1 MTTLFT
7 PIRLGDLRLPN
18 RIFMAPLTRS
28 RGTED
33 HLPQPDLMAKYYRQR
48 ATAGLIL
55 SEALPVAPM
64 AVGYARVPGIW
75 SPAQVEA
82 WKPVTDAVHSENGT
96 IFAQL
101 WHVGRISHS
110 RFLQGRLPVAPSAIQ
125 PAGHLSLVRPITPFE
140 IPRALSLGEVK
151 QIPEFFQLAARHA
164 REAGFDGVELHGA
177 NGYLLDQ
184 FLQSS
189 TNQRSDEYGGSIEN
203 RARLMLECTDA
214 VIQVFGPGRVGMHLA
229 PRRDI
234 HDMGDDNPEATFG
247 HVAEELG
254 KRSIAFIMSRERR
267 GADSLGPMIRKRFGG
282 TYVVNEDFDLSTA
295 EAALANGDADAVG
308 FGRLFIA
315 NPDLPERLAHK
326 RPLNEPEAETY
337 YTAGEKGYI
346 DYPKWT

>member
-7 PIRLGDLRLPN
+7 RIQLGDLRLPN

-33 HLPQPDLMAKYYRQR
+33 HLPQADLMAKYYRQR

-82 WKPVTDAVHSENGT
+82 WKPVTDAVHSENGR

-151 QIPEFFQLAARHA
+151 QIPELFQLAARHA
-164 REAGFDGVELHGA
+164 KEAGFDGVELHGA

-203 RARLMLECTDA
+203 RARLILECTDA

-234 HDMGDDNPEATFG
+234 NDMGDDNPEVTFG

-254 KRSIAFIMSRERR
+254 KRSIGLHYES
-267 GADSLGPMIRKRFGG
+267 
-282 TYVVNEDFDLSTA
+282 
-295 EAALANGDADAVG
+295 
-308 FGRLFIA
+308 
-315 NPDLPERLAHK
+315 
-326 RPLNEPEAETY
+326 
-337 YTAGEKGYI
+337 
-346 DYPKWT
+346 

>member
-7 PIRLGDLRLPN
+7 PIQLGDLRLPN

-33 HLPQPDLMAKYYRQR
+33 LPQSDLMAKYYRQR
-48 ATAGLIL
+48 ATAGLIV
-55 SEALPVAPM
+55 SEALPIDPM

-110 RFLQGRLPVAPSAIQ
+110 RFLQGRLPVAPSAIR
-125 PAGHLSLVRPITPFE
+125 PAGHLSLVRPITPYE

-151 QIPEFFQLAARHA
+151 QIPELFQLAARHA
-164 REAGFDGVELHGA
+164 KEAGFDGVELHGA

-203 RARLMLECTDA
+203 RTRLMLECTDA

-229 PRRDI
+229 PRRDD
-234 HDMGDDNPEATFG
+234 HDMGDDNPGVTFG
-247 HVAEELG
+247 GSGANSEKSAVNDRVKPVRLTSFQPFSSIEGGKSVNRRALKSYLHQSLLMYVSIRTGLG
-254 KRSIAFIMSRERR
+254 CARHDSRWTP
-267 GADSLGPMIRKRFGG
+267 SLFG
-282 TYVVNEDFDLSTA
+282 
-295 EAALANGDADAVG
+295 
-308 FGRLFIA
+308 
-315 NPDLPERLAHK
+315 
-326 RPLNEPEAETY
+326 
-337 YTAGEKGYI
+337 
-346 DYPKWT
+346 